1 MASNGDRNATGNP
14 KAVGRVPLPF
24 LGVTALIAGA
34 ITPAWTVLAVIT
46 GGLEAAAWVPV
57 IVLFLLPYN
66 LVFFALFIVAVLCGL
81 YALRNA
87 GTDRVLGR
95 IGLILAGVQLLVAV
109 AYLVWALTDG
119 LFGG

>member
-1 MASNGDRNATGNP
+1 MTENRKSGANTGS
-14 KAVGRVPLPF
+14 AGRLSLPF
-24 LGVTALIAGA
+24 LGVTALISGA
-34 ITPAWTVLAVIT
+34 ITPAWVVLTVIT
-46 GGLEAAAWVPV
+46 GGPEAAAWVPV
-57 IVLFLLPYN
+57 IVLFLMPFN
-66 LVFFALFIVAVLCGL
+66 LVVFALFIGAVVCGI

-95 IGLILAGVQLLVAV
+95 IGLILAGVQLLAAV